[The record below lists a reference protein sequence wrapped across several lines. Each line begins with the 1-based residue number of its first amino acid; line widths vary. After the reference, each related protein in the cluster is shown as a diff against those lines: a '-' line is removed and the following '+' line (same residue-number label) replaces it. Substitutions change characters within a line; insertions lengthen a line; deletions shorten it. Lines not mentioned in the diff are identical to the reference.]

1 MSVNSIITRSTKESD
16 NLVLNAFKLGTILL
30 LVNIIYLFIHRGGF
44 HFKPKDYLIF
54 ASLIFCFIPKIYY
67 SRTKNTAHFPIVAIT
82 CVELLTA
89 CIYMS
94 SWVYASILWVLSLGI
109 ASLYLD
115 TALVKRVMFIKI
127 PVLIAT
133 TILPVFFNIE
143 FVIIYNTQTMI
154 STIIFYSL
162 EILSMGALFVAFSSK
177 ANKIFTSSV
186 AQTEQIQNIF
196 EHTLENA
203 SKTNETVE
211 QLYENITQSTCAV
224 EEISQSSSDI
234 ALRAER
240 MTQTALNSSTAASS
254 ILKNIEETSKK
265 SSEIGNLT
273 KQLSTIT
280 SVNKDNIVSLV
291 HNINE
296 INEASKN
303 SKAHFSSLSASTT
316 EISNALKII
325 NDVSE
330 QTNLLSLNASIEAA
344 KAGEA
349 GKGFVVVAS
358 EIKKLA
364 EQSNKSADYIN
375 NIVNKVNL
383 NTNDSLA
390 SITDIENIVSQNLS
404 MLGATKDD
412 FDKMVSIQ
420 NLVVDKIFES
430 QTLIA
435 NLAKEMQTVQ
445 TAIAQTLS
453 ESTETADSIVNITS
467 VIEQL
472 NVSFQEIS
480 SYAQFVKE
488 NSNELIHSQDSFTE
502 RNINE

>member
-349 GKGFVVVAS
+349 GKGFAVVADEVRS
-358 EIKKLA
+358 LSTQTSASAGTIANILGELQVMVQDAVSAMNTFRTTNTAQNKLIQDT
-364 EQSNKSADYIN
+364 ESIFNTTIQSMNDVNRNIN
-375 NIVNKVNL
+375 LVSDKVQAILASNDQIVN
-383 NTNDSLA
+383 
-390 SITDIENIVSQNLS
+390 SIEEISSTSE
-404 MLGATKDD
+404 
-412 FDKMVSIQ
+412 
-420 NLVVDKIFES
+420 
-430 QTLIA
+430 A
-435 NLAKEMQTVQ
+435 NLANIQESFAATETNNTQIAQTKV
-445 TAIAQTLS
+445 IAQTLVATS
-453 ESTETADSIVNITS
+453 EQI
-467 VIEQL
+467 QKYL
-472 NVSFQEIS
+472 
-480 SYAQFVKE
+480 
-488 NSNELIHSQDSFTE
+488 
-502 RNINE
+502 

>member
-1 MSVNSIITRSTKESD
+1 MSANSIITSSTKESD

-30 LVNIIYLFIHRGGF
+30 LINIIYLFIHRGGF
-44 HFKPKDYLIF
+44 NFKPKDYLIF
-54 ASLIFCFIPKIYY
+54 ASIIFCFIPRIYY
-67 SRTKNTAHFPIVAIT
+67 KRAKDTKHFPTVAIV

-94 SWVYASILWVLSLGI
+94 SWVYASILWVLSLGV

-115 TALVKRVMFIKI
+115 TSLVKRIIFIKI

-133 TILPVFFNIE
+133 TILPILFKSE
-143 FVIIYNTQTMI
+143 FIIVYNTKTMI
-154 STIIFYSL
+154 STIVFYSL
-162 EILSMGALFVAFSSK
+162 EIISMGALFVAFSSK

-186 AQTEQIQNIF
+186 AQTEQIQNMFDHI
-196 EHTLENA
+196 LENA
-203 SKTNETVE
+203 EKTNETVE
-211 QLYENITQSTCAV
+211 QLYENIHQSTCAV
-224 EEISQSSSDI
+224 EEISQSSTDI
-234 ALRAER
+234 AIRAER
-240 MTQTALNSSTAASS
+240 MTQTALHSSTAASS
-254 ILKNIEETSKK
+254 ILHNIEETSKK
-265 SSEIGNLT
+265 SSEISKLT
-273 KQLSTIT
+273 KELSTIT
-280 SVNKDNIVSLV
+280 SVNKDNIISLV

-303 SKAHFSSLSASTT
+303 SKDHFSSLSSSTV

-375 NIVNKVNL
+375 SIVSKVNI

-404 MLGATKDD
+404 MLGATQSD
-412 FDKMVSIQ
+412 FEKMVSIQ
-420 NLVVDKIFES
+420 DLVVDKIFES

-435 NLAKEMQTVQ
+435 NLSREMQTVQ
-445 TAIAQTLS
+445 TAITQTLT

-480 SYAQFVKE
+480 AYAQFVKG
-488 NSNELIHSQDSFTE
+488 NSNELIHSQSSFTE
-502 RNINE
+502 RNTNE